1 MAAGHSRAQ
10 LKCNLRQNKPRL
22 TIDLQDSD
30 VGLKFLSVFVPLFKI
45 VYDGKYLSVRKW
57 MIGLTLLT
65 DNTKITTK
73 NLGKNKFQPAF
84 NVKVYLQT
92 KTDKI
97 ILSRSIRG
105 LPTPNIFFHRISIH
119 SPALN
124 LDLYESLEYLYR
136 NVNEWKMRLLCDGK
150 QFLEIQCYKV
160 LDVTEVKNVVFIIFH
175 LRMCL
180 CGGWCSLLSSQ
191 IFSLIFTDPFTQW
204 QSQRNTVSQM
214 NFTIQKYYNFTIS
227 KNS

>member
-1 MAAGHSRAQ
+1 MLEACQ
-10 LKCNLRQNKPRL
+10 RQTHFFTGFQTTHLHP
-22 TIDLQDSD
+22 TYID
-30 VGLKFLSVFVPLFKI
+30 V
-45 VYDGKYLSVRKW
+45 
-57 MIGLTLLT
+57 
-65 DNTKITTK
+65 
-73 NLGKNKFQPAF
+73 
-84 NVKVYLQT
+84 
-92 KTDKI
+92 
-97 ILSRSIRG
+97 
-105 LPTPNIFFHRISIH
+105 
-119 SPALN
+119 
-124 LDLYESLEYLYR
+124 YESLEYLYR

-214 NFTIQKYYNFTIS
+214 NFTIQKCYNFTIS